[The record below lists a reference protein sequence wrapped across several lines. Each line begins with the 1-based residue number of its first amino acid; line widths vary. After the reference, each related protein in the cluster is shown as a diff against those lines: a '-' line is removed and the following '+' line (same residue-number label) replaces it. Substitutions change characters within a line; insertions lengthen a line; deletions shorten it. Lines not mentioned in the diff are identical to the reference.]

1 MEEGGKDKGMNGGR
15 REVAIKEMVIN
26 RGNRVNKN
34 RVDGSFALRNVILS
48 KEQLFCCLHNNNSK
62 AVKKSQTLNFS

>member
-1 MEEGGKDKGMNGGR
+1 MEEGGKDKGMNEGR

-34 RVDGSFALRNVILS
+34 RVDGSFALRNAFIS
-48 KEQLFCCLHNNNSK
+48 KEQLFCCLHNNSK
-62 AVKKSQTLNFS
+62 AV